1 MPKFLRLM
9 DNGNQTNLHRIGG
22 TNFFHN
28 TFEVFLSVG
37 NKMLIVSDLIDV
49 IDEPKPFVPTQHQVY
64 TTISMVASSPNV
76 YNIGGQF
83 QKVQAIKDIRNKL
96 PYGLAEAMNLINYCL
111 DNGHIRIIK
120 DKLQLTFP

>member
-9 DNGNQTNLHRIGG
+9 DNLNHQNLHRIGC

-37 NKMLIVSDLIDV
+37 NKMLAISDKIEV
-49 IDEPKPFVPTQHQVY
+49 IDAPNVYVPTRHQVY
-64 TTISMVASSPNV
+64 TVIWMVASSPNV

-96 PYGLAEAMNLINYCL
+96 PYGLTEAFNLINYCL